1 MGYNAFICYVLTFV
15 SFPITLLSLSV
26 INIVFALLMIIK
38 VIKTREMQKYKFD
51 KINIFCILIILIVTV
66 LVSIANF
73 GFPFKIKYET
83 GDPATHH
90 LTSVIFAGQDR
101 LDNLNK
107 DEVYM
112 HFKGRK
118 IASYVNSGIIMKCF
132 SGVIDEIEYYNIFI
146 IFGIFIL
153 FMTGSMMYNTLE
165 KSTKNNRGKILA
177 LIMSIIY
184 LLGYPLNSLLFGFEY
199 LSLGILVIR
208 NINSF
213 YLLFRKRG
221 I

>member
-1 MGYNAFICYVLTFV
+1 MGYNAFVCYVLTFV

-26 INIVFALLMIIK
+26 INILFTLPMLIK
-38 VIKTREMQKYKFD
+38 MVKTKQIQKYKFD
-51 KINIFCILIILIVTV
+51 KISSCFILIILMVTV

-101 LDNLNK
+101 LDNLNE

-132 SGVIDEIEYYNIFI
+132 SDVMDEIEYYKIFI
-146 IFGIFIL
+146 LFGIFIL
-153 FMTGSMMYNTLE
+153 FMTGSIMYNTLE
-165 KSTKNNRGKILA
+165 KFTKNVHGKILA
-177 LIMSIIY
+177 LIISIIY
-184 LLGYPLNSLLFGFEY
+184 VLGYPLNSFLFGFEY

-213 YLLFRKRG
+213 YLLF
-221 I
+221 